1 MLTIPESL
9 NSIQNVSYGR
19 IPNDRMH
26 VAKLETKS
34 DEKVSIK
41 HAKEIP
47 RKKRF
52 ETTLKNSE
60 ELLTT
65 KRNASFMKHNSNIA
79 SSHLRNVVLI
89 LVDTAKQRREELW
102 SNFERTYS
110 FPIHGYFQV

>member
-1 MLTIPESL
+1 
-9 NSIQNVSYGR
+9 
-19 IPNDRMH
+19 MH
-26 VAKLETKS
+26 VTKLETKS
-34 DEKVSIK
+34 DEKVSMK

-102 SNFERTYS
+102 NNFERTYS
-110 FPIHGYFQV
+110 FPVHGYFQV